1 MQEIT
6 IRTATPEDATRL
18 VEIYAPY
25 VTDTAISFE
34 YEVPTAQEF
43 RRRIAHTLEKYPYIV
58 AIIDNRIVGYAYVS
72 PFVGRAAYDW
82 SVETSIY
89 VDLDCRRMGVGGR
102 LYAALEEILCRM
114 HVLNLNACIGAPRED
129 EGPDE
134 HLNNNSI
141 EFHEH
146 LGYQM
151 VGRFHYSGYKFGRWY
166 DMVWMEKMIGEHPGD
181 AAPIIRYSEIANE

>member
-1 MQEIT
+1 MTDIR
-6 IRTATPEDATRL
+6 IRTATPDDAARL

-34 YEVPTAQEF
+34 YDVPTAEAF
-43 RRRIAHTLEKYPYIV
+43 RGRIAHTLERYPYIV
-58 AIIDNRIVGYAYVS
+58 AIANDEIVGYAYVS

-89 VDLDCRRMGVGGR
+89 VDQRCRRMGVGGR
-102 LYAALEEILCRM
+102 LYAALEEILVRM
-114 HVLNLNACIGAPRED
+114 GVLNLNACIGAPKED
-129 EGPDE
+129 VGPDE

-146 LGYQM
+146 LGYRM
-151 VGRFHYSGYKFGRWY
+151 VGRFHDSGYKFGRWY
-166 DMVWMEKMIGEHPGD
+166 DMVWMEKMIGEHPD
-181 AAPIIRYSEIANE
+181 DVQPIRRFCDLP